1 VTKYVLS
8 DDDIQGGVP
17 KIPNEVRLLYN
28 KGEDNMSKKA
38 SYSLRTLFTKVMV
51 AVLMIAA
58 IAFIPSYSAQAAKA
72 PTISKKTL
80 NIMVKGTYDLNIKN
94 EIKGANYVWSSNNE
108 KIATVDAA
116 GVVKGKT
123 RGNAVITCKITA
135 GKSVYTVSSKVKV
148 VSGAKSFIINN
159 KITVLNKGQVYNLN
173 RTLTPF
179 TSNDVTTWTSSNTS
193 IAKPDKNGK
202 FTALKAGTV
211 TITGTTLSG
220 MTDSVKIRIID
231 ADGAVATQA
240 EMEELLKLGA
250 SKITLRTGVETTFT
264 IPEGNYK
271 NTTLVVD
278 APKADVYN
286 SGVFKSI
293 ELLQIAPNTF
303 HEKARGNKL
312 VIKSS
317 TASIEVAPN
326 ASVAIEITSVGA
338 KVTIKND
345 KGEITGVVMMS
356 AADLKIEG
364 ESSKP
369 IPVEIKAKGASI
381 TSSVPMAVTASAP
394 AALTLLKGAESTS
407 IAVDKAE
414 NIPAIAGDVTIIVT
428 VGTGAAQTKIDVKG
442 EKIEVKDPG
451 APSAP
456 SSGGTPGGSTGG
468 DPGGP
473 GTPDKGY
480 TVQNINGKLR
490 YTLTKPV
497 TQIKS
502 IDTSFMGF
510 SVDGEMLSILLSFLN
525 DAEASLTKWQAG
537 SKVTKTY
544 RVAGSDFEIEA
555 SAANGN
561 TRTIKLVKTPIG
573 LLDGREYTV
582 TLDIID
588 VNAKTGAFTIRG
600 GATYLTVA
608 KIADNILE
616 IQTDIENLTFEPK
629 F

>member
-1 VTKYVLS
+1 
-8 DDDIQGGVP
+8 
-17 KIPNEVRLLYN
+17 
-28 KGEDNMSKKA
+28 MSKKA
-38 SYSLRTLFTKVMV
+38 SYSLRAIFTKAMV
-51 AVLMIAA
+51 AVIMIAA
-58 IAFIPSYSAQAAKA
+58 IAFIPSYTAQAAKA

-94 EIKGANYVWSSNNE
+94 EIKGASYVWTSNDE

-135 GKSVYTVSSKVKV
+135 GKSVYTVSSKVRV
-148 VSGAKSFIINN
+148 VSGAKSFVINN
-159 KITVLNKGQVYNLN
+159 KVAVLNKGQVYDLN

-202 FTALKAGTV
+202 FTALKVGTV

-220 MTDSVKIRIID
+220 KTDSVKVKIVD
-231 ADGAVATQA
+231 ADGVATTQA
-240 EMEELLKLGA
+240 EMEELLKLGV
-250 SKITLRTGVETTFT
+250 SKITLRTSIETTFT
-264 IPEGNYK
+264 IPEGNFK

-293 ELLQIAPNTF
+293 EILQIAPNTF
-303 HEKARGNKL
+303 HEKAKGNKL
-312 VIKSS
+312 VIKS
-317 TASIEVAPN
+317 TNASIEVDPN

-364 ESSKP
+364 ESKTP

-414 NIPAIAGDVTIIVT
+414 NVPAIAGDVTINVT
-428 VGTGAAQTKIDVKG
+428 VGTGAAQTKLDVKG
-442 EKIEVKDPG
+442 VKIEVKDPG
-451 APSAP
+451 APAAP
-456 SSGGTPGGSTGG
+456 SSGGNPGGSDTPGGNT
-468 DPGGP
+468 
-473 GTPDKGY
+473 TPDKGY
-480 TVQNINGKLR
+480 TTQTINGKIR

-497 TQIKS
+497 SQIKS
-502 IDTSFMGF
+502 IETSFMGLK
-510 SVDGEMLSILLSFLN
+510 VDGDMLSTLLSFLN
-525 DAEASLTKWQAG
+525 DAEVSLTKWQAG
-537 SKVTKTY
+537 TKVTKTY
-544 RVAGSDFEIEA
+544 RIAGSDFEIEA

-561 TRTIKLVKTPIG
+561 TRTIKLLKTPIG
-573 LLDGREYTV
+573 LLDGRVYTV

-588 VNAKTGAFTIRG
+588 TSAKTGAFTIRG
-600 GATYLTVA
+600 GSTYLTVA
-608 KIADNILE
+608 KIADNIIE

>member
-1 VTKYVLS
+1 
-8 DDDIQGGVP
+8 
-17 KIPNEVRLLYN
+17 
-28 KGEDNMSKKA
+28 MSKKA
-38 SYSLRTLFTKVMV
+38 SYSLRALFTKVMV
-51 AVLMIAA
+51 AIIMIAA

-94 EIKGANYVWSSNNE
+94 KMKGANYVWSSNNK

-123 RGNAVITCKITA
+123 RGDAVITCKITA

-148 VSGAKSFIINN
+148 VSGAKSFVINN
-159 KITVLNKGQVYNLN
+159 KVAVLNKGQVYDLN

-193 IAKPDKNGK
+193 IAKPNKNGK
-202 FTALKAGTV
+202 FTALKVGTV

-231 ADGAVATQA
+231 EDGTVATQA

-303 HEKARGNKL
+303 HEKAKGNKI
-312 VIKSS
+312 VIKSG

-369 IPVEIKAKGASI
+369 IPVEIKAKGASV

-394 AALTLLKGAESTS
+394 AALTLLQGAESTT
-407 IAVDKAE
+407 IAVDKSE
-414 NIPAIAGDVTIIVT
+414 NIPAISGDVTINVT

-451 APSAP
+451 APSVP

-468 DPGGP
+468 DPV
-473 GTPDKGY
+473 TPDKGY
-480 TVQNINGKLR
+480 KKEIINGKIR

-502 IDTSFMGF
+502 IETSFLGF

-544 RVAGSDFEIEA
+544 RIAGSDFEIEA